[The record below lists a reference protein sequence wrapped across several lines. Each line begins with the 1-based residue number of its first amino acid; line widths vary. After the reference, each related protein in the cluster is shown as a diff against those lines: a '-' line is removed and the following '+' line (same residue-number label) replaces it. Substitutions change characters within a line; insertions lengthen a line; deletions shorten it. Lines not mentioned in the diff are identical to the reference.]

1 MSTSIS
7 RALRR
12 PETMT
17 WTLVA
22 LLYVVVYVF
31 PDGMPKGIYAAGL
44 VFGAR
49 AALVVTGLVLI
60 YRSSRIINFAQLQ
73 IGIAGA
79 LAFFLVVQFHLVLE
93 GLDAVCDCA
102 LPVESAPGWAV
113 QLEYW
118 VAVLLGLLVA
128 VLLSVLTFVL
138 VVRRFRSAPPLVG
151 TVATIAVAGLLGWFT
166 AVKVPDWLKQ
176 SSLQGVGGIVPPPVS
191 ASVTYGGVIFRLPE
205 IATAITAVVAVVGLS
220 LFLRRARTGIA
231 VRASAENDERAAML
245 GVNSARVTGIVWAQ
259 AGLLAGMSGILVVM
273 SEGGTA
279 TSAAGPQ
286 SLVPLLAALVIGK
299 LVDLRLAVAAA
310 VGLAV
315 LQQGFLWSF
324 EDPGLVTALIF
335 GIVLVF
341 LLVSRQATGRVDV
354 SGGSWRAAREV
365 RPVPTELRQVP
376 AVAAIRRRTAVVV
389 SALVLTFPFV
399 VSPTSVATGTTMLVY
414 AMVGLS
420 LLLLTGWAGLVSL
433 GQFAFAAVGAFAAAL
448 FAGRYGVPFLITLPL
463 AALAGALA
471 SVVVGL
477 PALRIRGLYLAVTT
491 LAFAAASTNI
501 LLNQRY
507 AGRYLPSTL
516 DRPELFGFA
525 TSDERVFYFLTLFI
539 LVLVAVAVVGMRRSR
554 TARVLIASRD
564 NDRAAQA
571 FGVNVVRARLQTVA
585 VSGAIASIAGVMFAY
600 QQQGVA
606 AGDYG
611 VQNSLTVFLMVV
623 IGGLGS
629 IAGPL
634 LGAAFVAAV
643 NLSFPAYVQP
653 VSAVAVIGVLL
664 IAQGGLTEI
673 VFGARDALLRR
684 IAVRNKIHVPSLVAD
699 GRPGWTG
706 DERAP
711 LRPLDSG
718 PGAAGY
724 VPVRYRRPHRPL
736 VVPGVASTGRGAS

>member
-1 MSTSIS
+1 MSTSFAL
-7 RALRR
+7 ALRR
-12 PETMT
+12 PETLT
-17 WTLVA
+17 WTLVG
-22 LLYVVVYVF
+22 LLFVVVFAF

-49 AALVVTGLVLI
+49 SALVVTGLVLI

-73 IGIAGA
+73 IGICGA
-79 LAFFLVVQFHLVLE
+79 LAFFLLVQFHVVLR
-93 GLDAVCDCA
+93 GLDAVCGCA
-102 LPVESAPGWAV
+102 LPAETAPGWAV
-113 QLEYW
+113 QLEYGL
-118 VAVLLGLLVA
+118 AVVVGLLVA

-138 VVRRFRSAPPLVG
+138 VVRRFRGAPPLVG

-166 AVKVPDWLKQ
+166 AVRVPDWLKQ
-176 SSLQGVGGIVPPPVS
+176 TDLQGVGGVVPPPVS
-191 ASVTYGGVIFRLPE
+191 ASITYGGVVFRLPE
-205 IATAITAVVAVVGLS
+205 IATVVAAVVAVLALS
-220 LFLRRARTGIA
+220 VFLRRARTGVA

-245 GVNSARVTGIVWAQ
+245 GVNSARVTAVVWAQ
-259 AGLLAGMSGILVVM
+259 AGLLAGLSGILVVM

-324 EDPGLVTALIF
+324 EDPGLVTALVF
-335 GIVLVF
+335 VIVLVF
-341 LLVSRQATGRVDV
+341 LLATRQATGRVDV

-365 RPVPTELRQVP
+365 RPVPTELRALP
-376 AVAAIRRRTAVVV
+376 AVVALRRRTAVAVA
-389 SALVLTFPFV
+389 ALVLAFPFV

-433 GQFAFAAVGAFAAAL
+433 GQFAFAAVGAFTTAL
-448 FAGRYGVPFLITLPL
+448 LAGRYGLPFLLTLPV
-463 AALAGALA
+463 AAVAGALA

-507 AGRYLPSTL
+507 AGRFLGGTL
-516 DRPELFGFA
+516 ERPELVGFA
-525 TSDERVFYFLTLFI
+525 TEDARVFYFLCLFV
-539 LVLVAVAVVGMRRSR
+539 LGLVATAVVGMRRSR

-571 FGVNVVRARLQTVA
+571 FGVNVVRARLQTFA

-634 LGAAFVAAV
+634 LGAAFVAGV
-643 NLSFPAYVQP
+643 NLSFPAFVQP

-664 IAQGGLTEI
+664 VAQGGLTEI
-673 VFGARDALLRR
+673 VFGGRDALLRR
-684 IAVRNKIHVPSLVAD
+684 IAVRNRIHVPSLVAD

-711 LRPLDSG
+711 LRPLESG

-724 VPVRYRRPHRPL
+724 VPVRYRRTRRPL